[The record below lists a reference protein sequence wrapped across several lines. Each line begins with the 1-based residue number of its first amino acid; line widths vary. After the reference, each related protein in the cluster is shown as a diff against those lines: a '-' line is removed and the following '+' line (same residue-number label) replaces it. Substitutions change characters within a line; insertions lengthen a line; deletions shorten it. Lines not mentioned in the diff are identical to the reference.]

1 MLHNFFV
8 IILGVFI
15 ASGASVCPDG
25 YCRHSDGCFRTVG
38 LNVTW
43 IDAKSYCTVLGGVL
57 LSPTSSAS
65 QATAEGALRRSK
77 DAIHPGKY
85 WLDITDLLNPSEW
98 KTMSDTQ
105 ALVYNNW
112 ASSSHTNEDN
122 TKNCVYMSLE
132 NDFKWAIASCSEKMN
147 FVCFHA
153 GLPPTTERVF
163 VRSTRVYRNNRRKW
177 ESVYETK
184 VLDDSDVD
192 C

>member
-1 MLHNFFV
+1 MSLT
-8 IILGVFI
+8 VFPP
-15 ASGASVCPDG
+15 GESVCPDG
-25 YCRHSDGCFRTVG
+25 YCRHSFGCFRTVG

-43 IDAKSYCTVLGGVL
+43 IDSK
-57 LSPTSSAS
+57 
-65 QATAEGALRRSK
+65 ATAEGALRRSK

-153 GLPPTTERVF
+153 
-163 VRSTRVYRNNRRKW
+163 
-177 ESVYETK
+177 
-184 VLDDSDVD
+184 
-192 C
+192 